1 MAGHSK
7 FKNIMYR
14 KGAQDKKRSS
24 LFSKLSKEITVAA
37 KMGGPDMDSNPRLR
51 LAVQTARGQ
60 SMPKDNIQR
69 AINKSQSG
77 DAENYDEI
85 RYEGYGPG
93 GTALIVESLTDNRN
107 RAASDIRTGFAK
119 NGGNLGETGSVAFQ
133 FDKVGEII
141 FEAAAKSADD
151 MFEIALEAG
160 AEDVISDDE
169 THEIYCA
176 MEDLQDVTA
185 TLTEAVGSEPKSAKL
200 IWKPQNTI
208 AVDLE
213 AARKLLK
220 MIDVLDDLDDVQ
232 NIYGNYEISD
242 EIMEQLSE

>member
-77 DAENYDEI
+77 NAENYDEI
-85 RYEGYGPG
+85 RYEGFGPG
-93 GTALIVESLTDNRN
+93 GIALIVESLTDNKN
-107 RAASDIRTGFAK
+107 RAASDIRTAFAK
-119 NGGNLGETGSVAFQ
+119 NGGNLGEPGSVSYQ
-133 FDKVGEII
+133 FEKMGEII
-141 FEAAAKSADD
+141 FDAGAISADD

-169 THEIYCA
+169 THEIYCV
-176 MEDLQDVTA
+176 MEDLQEVTA
-185 TLTEAVGSEPKSAKL
+185 SLAEAVGVEPKSAKL
-200 IWKPQNTI
+200 IWRPENTI
-208 AVDLE
+208 EVSLE
-213 AARKLLK
+213 TARKLLR
-220 MIDVLDDLDDVQ
+220 MIDILDDLDDVQ
-232 NIYGNYEISD
+232 NIYGNYEISED
-242 EIMEQLSE
+242 VMEQLNE

>member
-37 KMGGPDMDSNPRLR
+37 KMGGPDLDSNPRLR
-51 LAVQTARGQ
+51 LACQTARGQ
-60 SMPKDNIQR
+60 SVPKDNITR
-69 AINKSQSG
+69 AINKSLGG
-77 DAENYDEI
+77 DAANYDEI

-107 RAASDIRTGFAK
+107 RAASDIRTAFAK

-133 FDKVGEII
+133 FEKIGEII
-141 FEAAAKSADD
+141 FDAALKSVDD

-160 AEDVISDDE
+160 AEDVSSDDE
-169 THEIYCA
+169 THEIFCA
-176 MEDLQDVTA
+176 MEDLQSVSTA
-185 TLTEAVGSEPKSAKL
+185 LTDAVGAEPKSAKL
-200 IWKPQNTI
+200 IWKPGVTVD
-208 AVDLE
+208 VDLDN
-213 AARKLLK
+213 ARKLLK

-242 EIMEQLSE
+242 DVMEQLSE